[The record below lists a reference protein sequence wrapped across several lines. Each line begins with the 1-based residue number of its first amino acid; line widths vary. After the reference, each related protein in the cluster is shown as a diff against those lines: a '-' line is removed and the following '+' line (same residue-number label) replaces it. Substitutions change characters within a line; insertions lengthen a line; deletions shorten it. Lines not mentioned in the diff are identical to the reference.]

1 MYSSKLLTLVLLGAA
16 SSDTVSA
23 FGPAAANNNNRIHVR
38 TRTGTR
44 TTTSTSQPSPTA
56 LFLEDRIA
64 ALIDGELVREGRLKE
79 WEAEFAAK
87 NKQYL
92 EPLSNPEAA
101 ESLLSRELGGGGSGG
116 SSTGSSVAPDTIN
129 PMQFKRDKRLAEKD
143 PQQYCA
149 DRCVATGN
157 CEVYEDIYHL
167 SPSQVMP
174 FCTDCV
180 LAEDEDAECSVDM
193 LYDDDDTSD
202 LRTKG
207 ELRP

>member
-1 MYSSKLLTLVLLGAA
+1 
-16 SSDTVSA
+16 
-23 FGPAAANNNNRIHVR
+23 
-38 TRTGTR
+38 
-44 TTTSTSQPSPTA
+44 
-56 LFLEDRIA
+56 
-64 ALIDGELVREGRLKE
+64 
-79 WEAEFAAK
+79 
-87 NKQYL
+87 
-92 EPLSNPEAA
+92 LSNPEAA

-167 SPSQVMP
+167 SPSQVMA

>member
-1 MYSSKLLTLVLLGAA
+1 MQNCPTCSSVRSISDVLGTKIP
-16 SSDTVSA
+16 S
-23 FGPAAANNNNRIHVR
+23 RIHQL
-38 TRTGTR
+38 TYLCQ
-44 TTTSTSQPSPTA
+44 TTPPRPTP
-56 LFLEDRIA
+56 
-64 ALIDGELVREGRLKE
+64 
-79 WEAEFAAK
+79 AAK